1 MQFSVL
7 FVLLHVLAVASW
19 YHSACASY
27 SYQLYVVMILP
38 QTTYK
43 LPEHCLRGLT
53 GKHLFDLL
61 EHHLS
66 TAKALP
72 HVSNWIKALL
82 LQIRACDVILAE
94 AAQFA

>member
-43 LPEHCLRGLT
+43 LPEHCLR
-53 GKHLFDLL
+53 
-61 EHHLS
+61 
-66 TAKALP
+66 ANWKAP
-72 HVSNWIKALL
+72 V
-82 LQIRACDVILAE
+82 
-94 AAQFA
+94 